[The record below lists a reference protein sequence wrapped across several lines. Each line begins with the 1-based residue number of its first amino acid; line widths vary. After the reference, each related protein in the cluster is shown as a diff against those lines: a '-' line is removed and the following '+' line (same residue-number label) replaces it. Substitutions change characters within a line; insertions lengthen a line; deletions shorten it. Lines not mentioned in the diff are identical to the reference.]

1 MNILLLKS
9 IYFTSK
15 NLVNHNDNQ
24 RGNGRMGNK
33 LVKEQKF
40 SLMEVKG
47 LESSEIVNLGTLLT
61 GIKTETSYTR

>member
-1 MNILLLKS
+1 M
-9 IYFTSK
+9 
-15 NLVNHNDNQ
+15 
-24 RGNGRMGNK
+24 GRNM
-33 LVKEQKF
+33 VKEQKF

>member
-1 MNILLLKS
+1 MVKEHLLHLMD
-9 IYFTSK
+9 TST
-15 NLVNHNDNQ
+15 